1 MSHPFSITDLAAEFS
16 VTTRT
21 LRFYEEKSLL
31 NPIRDGQKRWYSSS
45 DRTRLKLV
53 LRGKRLGLTLQES
66 SEIIAMYD
74 PQSSN
79 EQQLLALIEKIRI
92 KREDLERQRHDLDAM
107 IGELDEWLDRYEA
120 ELSSTNP
127 SATKPSTSSASTSS
141 ASTSTPTPTSV
152 QGATNT

>member
-1 MSHPFSITDLAAEFS
+1 
-16 VTTRT
+16 
-21 LRFYEEKSLL
+21 
-31 NPIRDGQKRWYSSS
+31 
-45 DRTRLKLV
+45 
-53 LRGKRLGLTLQES
+53 
-66 SEIIAMYD
+66 MYD

-127 SATKPSTSSASTSS
+127 SATKPSASKPSTSS